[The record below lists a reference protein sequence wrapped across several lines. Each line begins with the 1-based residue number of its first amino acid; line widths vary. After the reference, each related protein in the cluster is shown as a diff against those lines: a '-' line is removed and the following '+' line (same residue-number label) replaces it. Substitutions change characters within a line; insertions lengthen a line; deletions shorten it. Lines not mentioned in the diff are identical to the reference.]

1 MATWALDCAERVLP
15 TFEAVDPIDLR
26 PRRAIETGRV
36 WVSTGQISV
45 AVIRKASLDAH
56 SAAKEII
63 DPAAI
68 AAARVAGQAVATA
81 PLPTCR
87 NTHMG
92 CLLCTPRYRCT
103 IAGPECG
110 RHVRGASVAG
120 RPAPGSSAR
129 RIMDRIVVEEGRR
142 GLRVSVRK
150 GAGF

>member
-45 AVIRKASLDAH
+45 AVIRTASLDAH

-92 CLLCTPRYRCT
+92 VPIMHSALSLHDRRTRVWTTCTR
-103 IAGPECG
+103 
-110 RHVRGASVAG
+110 SVSG
-120 RPAPGSSAR
+120 RPASS
-129 RIMDRIVVEEGRR
+129 RIICAQNHGPHR
-142 GLRVSVRK
+142 G
-150 GAGF
+150 